1 MRSWLEWRVISVET
15 QGYITKRLFLFTNVS
30 LRPKSMIMSTINFSI
45 TSLVL
50 NSAVSYL
57 IGSVTVLRDRLA
69 LLESFQLHPVH
80 SSPSVPTS
88 ETTQRSA
95 VSERGTM
102 QHSVPHLVR
111 SLGTTSV
118 TCQDVVLCKETRN
131 QLTTFSV
138 CFPVLEVYFLV
149 TS

>member
-1 MRSWLEWRVISVET
+1 
-15 QGYITKRLFLFTNVS
+15 
-30 LRPKSMIMSTINFSI
+30 MIMSTINFSI

-50 NSAVSYL
+50 NSESLYSAVSYL
-57 IGSVTVLRDRLA
+57 IGSVTVLRDRIA
-69 LLESFQLHPVH
+69 LLESFQFHPVH

-95 VSERGTM
+95 VSETGTM

-149 TS
+149 TSQEISSLINKNG